1 MRVLV
6 TGGNGFVGR
15 HLLAEL
21 RARSH
26 DAVSAAHGVLE
37 PGDIA
42 FDLGDLANVKR
53 VVERA
58 RPDIIFHLAA
68 HASVAQAASSPLET
82 YRANVLGTAYVVE
95 ALREYAPAAKLLF
108 VGSAEVYGAHAAA
121 DLPLRETTLPSPATI
136 YAASK
141 LAAEALVL
149 ASARTYGIRA
159 VAVRPFNII
168 GPGQSDRFVVGA
180 FSHRLAAIAVG
191 GPALFPVGNLTAQR
205 DFIDVRD
212 AVRAFADVAE
222 RGADGEIYNVCSG
235 RPTGVADLLRQ
246 LVFAARVGVEIRE
259 DPSLMRSVDVPL
271 AYGDATKL
279 REATGWEPA
288 IPLQRTLRD
297 AYAAA
302 LESARSRAGVLGG
315 MTANEAGHG
324 G

>member
-1 MRVLV
+1 MRALV

-21 RARSH
+21 RERGQ
-26 DAVSAAHGVLE
+26 DAVSAGHGALGPQDVV
-37 PGDIA
+37 
-42 FDLGDLANVKR
+42 FDLDDLENVKS

-58 RPDIIFHLAA
+58 RPDVVYHLAA
-68 HASVAQAASSPLET
+68 HASVAQAARSPIET

-95 ALREYAPAAKLLF
+95 ALREHAPAARLLF
-108 VGSAEVYGAHAAA
+108 VSSAEVYGGHAAA
-121 DLPLRETTLPSPATI
+121 DLPLREQTLPSPATV

-149 ASARTYGIRA
+149 ASARTYGLRA
-159 VAVRPFNII
+159 VVVRPFNII

-180 FSHRLAAIAVG
+180 FSHRLAAIAAG

-222 RGADGEIYNVCSG
+222 HGADGEIYNVCSG
-235 RPTGVADLLRQ
+235 RPTAVSDILRQ

-259 DPSLMRSVDVPL
+259 DSALMRSVDVPL

-279 REATGWEPA
+279 RERTGWEPA
-288 IPLQRTLRD
+288 IALQRTLRD
-297 AYAAA
+297 TYAAA
-302 LESARSRAGVLGG
+302 LESAGVRSGVMGG
-315 MTANEAGHG
+315 MIANEAGHG
-324 G
+324 S